1 MSDRMNNIIRYL
13 GASVKVWVLV
23 AAVAAG
29 LVVGGMVH
37 GVFTSGRQDRA
48 LVDEGPQVWTC
59 SMHPQIQMP
68 KPGLCPICG
77 MSLFLLEQQDTE
89 MASLREL
96 TISDSAWQL
105 MAIRTSLV
113 ERRFVE
119 AEIRM
124 VGKIEYDETLLKYIT
139 AWVPGRLDRL
149 YVDYTGVPV
158 AEGDHMVYMYSPELL
173 SAQEELLQALQAVR
187 NLADS
192 DVSIMRE
199 MTEATVEAVRE
210 KLRLWGLSLEQIA
223 EIERRGEAS
232 DHVTIYAPIGGIVI
246 HKNAQEGMYVQ
257 TGTRIYTIA
266 DLSHVWVQLD
276 AYESDL
282 QWLRYG
288 QQVELATEAHPGEYF
303 VGTIAFIDPFV
314 TESTHTVKIRVNVP
328 NPDLRLKPG
337 MFVRAIVRAWV
348 AVGGMV
354 MDNSLAGMWICPM
367 HPGVIREFPGECD
380 ICGMPLVRTETLGY
394 LSVNPDPADM
404 PLVIPATAAL
414 MTGGMSAGSRAIV
427 YVQIDPSLLTLMG
440 VADWTELLKS
450 VRAFAV
456 AAHGD
461 RRFYN
466 VRCPITGMAIDESNV
481 PVDLTALFEGENI
494 AFADP
499 SGPQQWEALSARQK
513 RERLMAVGA
522 VSGPMDRLWWLLSA
536 ELREGLLAVG
546 PDEMPAAQ
554 LQHQFVR
561 EINGILQGDVLYD
574 ESTWRGMPLGGVA
587 TGLIAQGP
595 AGLPADDLTR
605 LNRLL
610 LEALFPMALANARTG
625 PTFEGREVVL
635 GPRAGDYYI
644 VRYGLAEGERV
655 VTNGN
660 FKIDAELQIQAKP
673 AMMTPEGGGS
683 SGAHQHGGANGAQA
697 PGGGMS
703 MQLSPVV
710 IVQLRVVMAAAD
722 DVRQAVRAGD
732 IDEIRSAY
740 ADLARQVRDVPQ
752 DTLTGHAALLWKEYA
767 MLLTNDGVEG
777 ELVETVQQARNVAEL
792 MNEHLA
798 SMESKMGVSS
808 DRPPGGAAA
817 VSPEFRRQ
825 FDVVVASYLLLQQA
839 LADDDLSQARAAA
852 EQTLVAIEAVDMALL
867 TGRAHMAWM
876 SASDNMTQI
885 AADLA
890 VADDIQ
896 RAREKFALLSE
907 ELAATVALLGAPGD
921 MLYQFWCPMAFG
933 DERGASWL
941 QGDEQTHNPYL
952 GAAMPTCGSVT
963 EVFSAVADDGDANE

>member
-1 MSDRMNNIIRYL
+1 MSDRTSNIIRYL

-37 GVFTSGRQDRA
+37 GVFTSSRQDRA
-48 LVDEGPQVWTC
+48 LADEGPQVWTC

-77 MSLFLLEQQDTE
+77 MSLFLLERQDTE
-89 MASLREL
+89 TASLREL
-96 TISDSAWQL
+96 TMSDNAWRL
-105 MAIRTSLV
+105 MEIRTSLV
-113 ERRFVE
+113 EQRFVE

-124 VGKIEYDETLLKYIT
+124 VGKIEYDETRLKYIT

-173 SAQEELLQALQAVR
+173 SAQAELLQALQAVR

-192 DVSIMRE
+192 DVGIVRQ

-210 KLRLWGLSLEQIA
+210 KLRLWGLRPEQIA
-223 EIERRGEAS
+223 EIERRGEPS

-246 HKNAQEGMYVQ
+246 HKNAQEGMYVD

-266 DLSHVWVQLD
+266 DLSHVWVRLD

-288 QQVELATEAHPGEYF
+288 QQVELTTEAHPGEYF
-303 VGTIAFIDPFV
+303 IGTIAFIDPSV
-314 TESTHTVKIRVNVP
+314 TESTRTVKIRVNAP

-337 MFVRAIVRAWV
+337 MFVRAIVRARV
-348 AVGGMV
+348 AVGGRV
-354 MDNSLAGMWICPM
+354 MDDSLAGMWICPM
-367 HPGVIREFPGECD
+367 HPGVVKEIPGECD
-380 ICGMPLVRTETLGY
+380 ICEMPLVRTETLGY
-394 LSVNPDPADM
+394 LSVNPDLADR

-427 YVQIDPSLLTLMG
+427 YVQIDPSLLTLTG

-466 VRCPITGMAIDESNV
+466 VRCPITGTPIDESNV
-481 PVDLTALFEGENI
+481 PVDLTGVFEGENI

-499 SGPQQWEALSARQK
+499 SSPQQWEALSARQK
-513 RERLMAVGA
+513 RERLMPVGA
-522 VSGPMDRLWWLLSA
+522 ISGPMDRLWWLLSA

-561 EINGILQGDVLYD
+561 EINGILQGDDLYD
-574 ESTWRGMPLGGVA
+574 ESAWRPLPLGGVA
-587 TGLIAQGP
+587 TGLIAQAP
-595 AGLPADDLTR
+595 AGLPAADLTR

-610 LEALFPMALANARTG
+610 LEALFPKALANARTG

-644 VRYGLAEGERV
+644 VRHGLAEGERV

-683 SGAHQHGGANGAQA
+683 GGAHQHGGGPSGARGPA
-697 PGGGMS
+697 GGMS
-703 MQLSPVV
+703 MQLPPAV
-710 IVQLRVVMAAAD
+710 IVQLRAVTAAAD

-752 DTLTGHAALLWKEYA
+752 DALTGHAELLWKEYA

-792 MNEHLA
+792 MNEHIA

-808 DRPPGGAAA
+808 ERPPGGAAA

-825 FDVVVASYLLLQQA
+825 FVVVVASYLLLQQA
-839 LADDDLSQARAAA
+839 LAEDDLSQARAAA
-852 EQTLVAIEAVDMALL
+852 EQALAAIEAVDMALL
-867 TGRAHMAWM
+867 TGSAHMAWM

-890 VADDIQ
+890 AADDIQ
-896 RAREKFALLSE
+896 RVREKFALLSE
-907 ELAATVALLGAPGD
+907 ELAAAVALLGAPGD
-921 MLYQFWCPMAFG
+921 MLYQFWCPMAFDG
-933 DERGASWL
+933 RGASWL
-941 QGDEQTHNPYL
+941 QGDEQTHNPYM
-952 GAAMPTCGSVT
+952 GAVMPGCGSVT
-963 EVFSAVADDGDANE
+963 EVFSAAGDDGDANE